1 MDESKGRSLVQERE
15 EFMVTVFG
23 DGNPVQRTARFLQP
37 TGTSMDGLVAQV
49 PSLSPSSLFPAFQSS
64 KLRYFSASFLSWQ
77 VPTETWQLWVDI
89 LHPKY
94 ESVWKRAGIHEAI
107 MSSRYSIWR
116 DTRLVSGL
124 AKKWCYETNTFVF
137 SWGEATLTLEDVM
150 ILGGFSVLGLPV
162 SFSGPLTEIE
172 VKLRKARSQLCK
184 PSKWI
189 KKFMQSGSEIEHEA
203 FLSLWL
209 ARFVFPESK
218 QTVETS
224 VFPISARLARGER
237 MALAP
242 AVLANIYRDLSLYTG
257 TLVDSTSIE
266 SSRDGEEDHFQGLKP
281 WSPLQLVQ
289 LWAWER
295 FQELQPK
302 PNEIRDGDPRA
313 ARWDKVRCLKRRK
326 VQMDLDFA
334 GDSFHWRPYASLVD
348 NWLFPKFYNENQAWV
363 CVESGMEEELLS
375 FAYCSRVCELVGPRC
390 IKQYLPHR
398 VAMQFGIDQDLP
410 FHVARCADTHEIA
423 WKNYT
428 RPFGVQKLYIPSRFF
443 EAGVTVR
450 YKGWWKQSVMSQL
463 DVMKGVVV
471 RKKRSTLVPW
481 VLKENEEDNNGGVPL
496 SFPPKSDNHGD
507 VPPGFP
513 PKADKKDD
521 FPPGFPL
528 KSGNNDDLPPGF
540 LCVSKENNTDNN
552 GDVPPGFTPR
562 SDNNGDFSPG
572 FPPKSKMVKDVY
584 LASATRQCEDTSN
597 TSQASQIPDDGEGRK
612 MLWLIE
618 AVEKT
623 VEAKGNKEEAAR
635 SMENAEGNRDE
646 DPLCTTEKLEDRNG
660 EDNIDGTD
668 LNLIFELE
676 ARVARLERM
685 LPEIKDARMK
695 NRYEKKCEFS

>member
-1 MDESKGRSLVQERE
+1 
-15 EFMVTVFG
+15 
-23 DGNPVQRTARFLQP
+23 
-37 TGTSMDGLVAQV
+37 
-49 PSLSPSSLFPAFQSS
+49 
-64 KLRYFSASFLSWQ
+64 
-77 VPTETWQLWVDI
+77 
-89 LHPKY
+89 
-94 ESVWKRAGIHEAI
+94 
-107 MSSRYSIWR
+107 
-116 DTRLVSGL
+116 
-124 AKKWCYETNTFVF
+124 
-137 SWGEATLTLEDVM
+137 
-150 ILGGFSVLGLPV
+150 
-162 SFSGPLTEIE
+162 
-172 VKLRKARSQLCK
+172 
-184 PSKWI
+184 
-189 KKFMQSGSEIEHEA
+189 
-203 FLSLWL
+203 
-209 ARFVFPESK
+209 
-218 QTVETS
+218 
-224 VFPISARLARGER
+224 
-237 MALAP
+237 
-242 AVLANIYRDLSLYTG
+242 
-257 TLVDSTSIE
+257 
-266 SSRDGEEDHFQGLKP
+266 
-281 WSPLQLVQ
+281 
-289 LWAWER
+289 
-295 FQELQPK
+295 
-302 PNEIRDGDPRA
+302 
-313 ARWDKVRCLKRRK
+313 
-326 VQMDLDFA
+326 
-334 GDSFHWRPYASLVD
+334 
-348 NWLFPKFYNENQAWV
+348 
-363 CVESGMEEELLS
+363 
-375 FAYCSRVCELVGPRC
+375 
-390 IKQYLPHR
+390 
-398 VAMQFGIDQDLP
+398 MQFGIDQDLP

-695 NRYEKKCEFS
+695 NRYEKKCKFS